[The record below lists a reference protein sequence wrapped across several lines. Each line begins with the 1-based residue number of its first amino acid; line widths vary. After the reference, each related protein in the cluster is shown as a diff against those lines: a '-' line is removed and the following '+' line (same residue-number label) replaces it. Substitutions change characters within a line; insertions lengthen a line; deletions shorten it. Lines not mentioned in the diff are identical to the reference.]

1 LRIDYGFSG
10 GVFAYGGTTDL
21 LHSMFS
27 EEELKFQQDMK
38 DIKEVVPAEPPVPY
52 SDIDREQVTL
62 LSTPL
67 KDFSDQNTLK
77 FILGER
83 NLSEFD
89 AFVKEL
95 ESQGLPQYMQLAN
108 DTYKKYKENKQQ

>member
-1 LRIDYGFSG
+1 
-10 GVFAYGGTTDL
+10 
-21 LHSMFS
+21 MFS

-38 DIKEVVPAEPPVPY
+38 DTKEVIPAEPPIPY
-52 SDIDREQVTL
+52 SSEDRERVTL

-67 KDFSDQNTLK
+67 KDYSDQNTLK

-89 AFVKEL
+89 TFAKEL
-95 ESQGLPQYMQLAN
+95 ESQGLSNYLKLAN
-108 DTYKKYKENKQQ
+108 DTYKAYKENKQ